1 MEHAYQLSLS
11 SLYCISKMLEN
22 VSLDSLEAR
31 LYKREDPPL
40 NISILL
46 QDVTELVENVKT
58 YLHDESED
66 HKAAALY
73 LFSFF
78 TTEVDVEI
86 LITAILLSSSDHEK
100 TREASHQLLTNLAE
114 VRSGLIGWVYHSDY
128 RVDIQPSYETT

>member
-31 LYKREDPPL
+31 LYKREGHPL
-40 NISILL
+40 IISILP

-114 VRSGLIGWVYHSDY
+114 VRSDLIGWVYHSDY
-128 RVDIQPSYETT
+128 RVDIPPSYETT